1 MSDSEEDAVGQR
13 TTGGQHATYS
23 WRIAR
28 RCGCSYRPA
37 RKGRADVAAVRPV
50 PVQMCPIDR
59 IHRARTAASGV
70 TVRGRS
76 GEGRWRCPQR
86 AKVSSPR
93 RPATVPCTANM
104 QHATCNKQHKTD
116 TVQLLSADQPICL
129 ALVRAHAVWHKPLP
143 PPVGSRGP
151 RSCAAPAQ
159 CADHSAIHVG
169 RSHDE
174 RRVGRSRAAHGSE
187 PHGQLGGSRGRR
199 GAHCCNG
206 DEPCRRCAAAS
217 SAESDGKHG
226 LGPTKPRCR
235 CGRGEFIPGAERAGV
250 SPVPVQMWQ
259 G

>member
-1 MSDSEEDAVGQR
+1 MALSPKSEGIISAQ
-13 TTGGQHATYS
+13 TGHCALHCKHA
-23 WRIAR
+23 A
-28 RCGCSYRPA
+28 
-37 RKGRADVAAVRPV
+37 
-50 PVQMCPIDR
+50 
-59 IHRARTAASGV
+59 
-70 TVRGRS
+70 
-76 GEGRWRCPQR
+76 
-86 AKVSSPR
+86 
-93 RPATVPCTANM
+93 
-104 QHATCNKQHKTD
+104 CNKQHETD
-116 TVQLLSADQPICL
+116 TVQLLSADQPMCL
-129 ALVRAHAVWHKPLP
+129 ALRRAHAVWHKPLP
-143 PPVGSRGP
+143 QPVGSCGP

-250 SPVPVQMWQ
+250 SPVPEQMWQ
-259 G
+259 GGEPSSVVVPRVAHRSRDCIVCLSASALNDLRSAKIGATPEHSAHGTVAMFSLAQSLS